1 MNLGMNLVVFGL
13 GYSSLRFVELFGD
26 RFARILGTV
35 RRPETCERLRQFGS
49 ERRVDVHLF
58 DGAAHEPEIAVRTS
72 EADVVLVSVPPG
84 HAGDPVLTAF
94 GETLRNASA
103 RVVYLSTVGVYGDHQ
118 GAWIDER
125 TEAASGSERAKA
137 RLAAEAGWRTIAG
150 TRLAILRLAGIYG
163 PERNALVRL
172 RDGAARRIVK
182 PGQVFNRIHV
192 DDIARAVMAAVA
204 RGASGVFN
212 VCDDEPAPPQDV
224 IAYAA
229 NLLGLVPPPG
239 EDYATAEMT
248 AMAKSFYAT
257 SNRIRNT
264 RAKRDLGLELAF
276 PTYREGLDRL
286 WRDGE
291 GRGGKGERAPGI
303 IPTSNSL

>member
-1 MNLGMNLVVFGL
+1 MNLVVFGL

-26 RFARILGTV
+26 RFARISGT
-35 RRPETCERLRQFGS
+35 
-49 ERRVDVHLF
+49 
-58 DGAAHEPEIAVRTS
+58 VRTS
-72 EADVVLVSVPPG
+72 EKRERLGQFGIDRRLDLHLFEGGVQQPEIAARTTEANIVLVSVPPG
-84 HAGDPVLTAF
+84 QAGDPVLAAF
-94 GETLRNASA
+94 GETLRTGPA

-125 TEAASGSERAKA
+125 TDAMSGSERAKA

-163 PERNALVRL
+163 PERNALARL
-172 RDGAARRIVK
+172 RDGSARRIIK
-182 PGQVFNRIHV
+182 SGQVFNRIHV
-192 DDIARAVMAAVA
+192 DDIARAIMAAMA
-204 RGASGVFN
+204 GKASGVFN
-212 VCDDEPAPPQDV
+212 ICDDEPAPPQDV

-229 NLLGLVPPPG
+229 QLLGLAPPPDQ
-239 EDYATAEMT
+239 DYATAEMT
-248 AMAKSFYAT
+248 AMARSFYAT

-291 GRGGKGERAPGI
+291 GCSGKGDQAPRV

>member
-1 MNLGMNLVVFGL
+1 MNLVVFGL

-26 RFARILGTV
+26 RFAQISGTV
-35 RRPETCERLRQFGS
+35 RKPETCERLRQLGIDCL
-49 ERRVDVHLF
+49 DVLLF
-58 DGAAHEPEIAVRTS
+58 DGGAHQPEIAARTR
-72 EADVVLVSVPPG
+72 EADVLLVSVPPG
-84 HAGDPVLTAF
+84 QAGDPVLSAF
-94 GETLRNASA
+94 GETIRTGSA

-125 TEAASGSERAKA
+125 TDPVAGSERAKA

-150 TRLAILRLAGIYG
+150 AKLAILRLAGIYG
-163 PERNALVRL
+163 PERNALARL
-172 RDGAARRIVK
+172 RDGSARRIVK

-192 DDIARAVMAAVA
+192 DDIARAIMAVVA
-204 RGASGVFN
+204 GEASGVFN
-212 VCDDEPAPPQDV
+212 ICDDEPAPPQDV
-224 IAYAA
+224 IDYAA
-229 NLLGLVPPPG
+229 KLLGLAPPPD

-248 AMAKSFYAT
+248 AMAESFYAT

-264 RAKRDLGLELAF
+264 RAKRDLGLDFAF

-291 GRGGKGERAPGI
+291 GHNGKGE
-303 IPTSNSL
+303 